1 MTLSEILAAKGSAVE
16 TAPPHRTLGE
26 VISILSEKRIGALVV
41 VSADGE
47 VLGMLSE
54 RDIIRALAQRGELAF
69 HDAVSKHMT
78 SKVVAASNGMSVIEA
93 MTQMTNGR
101 FRHMPVMEDGRL
113 VGMISI
119 GDVVKQR
126 IEDVERERQSI
137 LDYIGTA

>member
-1 MTLSEILAAKGSAVE
+1 MTLSEILATKGSAVE
-16 TAPPHRTLGE
+16 TAAPHRTIGE
-26 VISILSEKRIGALVV
+26 VVAILSEKKIGALVV
-41 VSADGE
+41 VSGDGE

-54 RDIIRALAQRGELAF
+54 RDVIRALAQKGESAL

-78 SKVVAASNGMSVIEA
+78 SRVVAATESMSVIEA
-93 MTQMTNGR
+93 MTRMTNGR
-101 FRHMPVMEDGRL
+101 FRHMPVIENGRL
-113 VGMISI
+113 TGMISI